1 VHNAKPCGTDT
12 IKGVINWSSKSV
24 KTFGHTFLKHGQN
37 NFKKLQEVARQKN
50 ISQGIWKNDK
60 EAAKL
65 IEQNFN
71 KLKVGENIIDL
82 PKGLGQVIKPDGS
95 VVEATKA
102 IIIKNPDGSTNI
114 LTTAY
119 PKIIP

>member
-1 VHNAKPCGTDT
+1 M
-12 IKGVINWSSKSV
+12 IKKQLNY
-24 KTFGHTFLKHGQN
+24 
-37 NFKKLQEVARQKN
+37 
-50 ISQGIWKNDK
+50 
-60 EAAKL
+60 

-71 KLKVGENIIDL
+71 KLKVGENIIVL

-95 VVEATKA
+95 VVDATKA